1 MLSAATKENANEV
14 KSDVRKTVNSAKR
27 DAENVSD
34 DLESFAHNTG
44 RKARRYFES
53 ASEHLADT
61 AHIVEDEIKDNPLR
75 STLLALGAGFLLGA
89 LFRR

>member
-27 DAENVSD
+27 DAENMEN
-34 DLESFAHNTG
+34 DLEAFAHNTG
-44 RKARRYFES
+44 RKARQYFES
-53 ASEHLADT
+53 AGEHLADT
-61 AHIVEDEIKDNPLR
+61 AHRVEDEIKDNPLR

>member
-27 DAENVSD
+27 DAEN
-34 DLESFAHNTG
+34 DLEAFAHNTG
-44 RKARRYFES
+44 RKARHYFES

-61 AHIVEDEIKDNPLR
+61 AHLVEDEIRDNPMR